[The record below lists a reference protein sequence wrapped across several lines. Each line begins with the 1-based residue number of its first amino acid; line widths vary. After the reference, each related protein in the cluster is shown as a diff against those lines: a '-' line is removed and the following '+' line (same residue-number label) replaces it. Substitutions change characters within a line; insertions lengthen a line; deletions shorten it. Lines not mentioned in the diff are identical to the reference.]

1 MLQYSERNVIRY
13 NSTYDSRLPREA
25 FVGCKERPMTQDLH
39 VVCSFAV
46 HCIMMYLVNGKM
58 GVCGW
63 GKKTLKYYQ
72 SAHGLWSS
80 AARYSKSA
88 FWNASWVIS
97 WAGSH
102 SNQRR
107 LIFTGHWS
115 DPWLC
120 PWPLALYA
128 SYWIY
133 LTLQID
139 LAPRAQQS
147 VRCSSDVHVLC
158 NRINMKY
165 PLIVKSAEIQHIGDL
180 FQPSI
185 SSLNFQPPIGSHLI

>member
-1 MLQYSERNVIRY
+1 MLIQFPQWGVDIDSRRFILNFNSNGISGTSWDFREYCCYALLQYSERNVIRY

-58 GVCGW
+58 GVFGW

-72 SAHGLWSS
+72 SAHGLWSFV
-80 AARYSKSA
+80 ARYSKSA

-107 LIFTGHWS
+107 LIFTGYWS
-115 DPWLC
+115 D
-120 PWPLALYA
+120 
-128 SYWIY
+128 
-133 LTLQID
+133 
-139 LAPRAQQS
+139 R
-147 VRCSSDVHVLC
+147 
-158 NRINMKY
+158 
-165 PLIVKSAEIQHIGDL
+165 
-180 FQPSI
+180 
-185 SSLNFQPPIGSHLI
+185 